1 MMSFVVPLFVVSFAV
16 ASMGCDNCTCEM
28 GLKTIGCIHGQEEL
42 IAGSRIFVQ
51 TNNNT
56 VTLCKDDCG
65 CFYANGQLQANAKN
79 IVSGC
84 FKLCPLNLLNS
95 NACVSILSSPTFC
108 VTKLNG
114 TCPAK

>member
-1 MMSFVVPLFVVSFAV
+1 MMSFVVALLLVSFAV

-28 GLKTIGCIHGQEEL
+28 GLNTIGCIHGQEEL

-51 TNNNT
+51 INHT
-56 VTLCKDDCG
+56 VTLCKDECG
-65 CFYANGQLQANAKN
+65 CFYANGQLQADAKN

-84 FKLCPLNLLNS
+84 FKFCPLNLLNS
-95 NACVSILSSPTFC
+95 NACVSVLRSPTFC